1 MKYEEWE
8 DVDIGRIALI
18 VRVTPS
24 FIVDE
29 HVNRPTHG
37 LVINEPNG
45 IRDYYF
51 SDGTVM
57 HTCGNQ
63 LFYLPKGSTYKVIPK
78 TDVENSGCYAIN
90 FDFDENVTFEP
101 FVRRV
106 KNLQIFLDSFKSA
119 EKIWKSKYHGY
130 ELKCKAEL
138 YNIIF
143 NMQKE
148 WNLGYVSH
156 TNLQIINPALD
167 YIHNNYTTEHISI
180 AQLTELCGISET
192 YLRRLFK
199 KSFGISPVKYINNLK
214 IARAKELIGSGMYS
228 VQEATAL
235 SGFYDTSHFCR
246 EFKNATGVPPSKF
259 FSEI

>member
-45 IRDYYF
+45 LRDYYF

-90 FDFDENVTFEP
+90 FDAAISDESFAIDLRAPEP
-101 FVRRV
+101 MF
-106 KNLQIFLDSFKSA
+106 KSFK
-119 EKIWKSKYHGY
+119 
-130 ELKCKAEL
+130 KAEVAWREHGPFWQTIVKRSIYDIIL
-138 YNIIF
+138 QAFNELSKSYVPNAKENIVSPAIKIIRASF
-143 NMQKE
+143 NDPGLEVAPLAK
-148 WNLGYVSH
+148 V
-156 TNLQIINPALD
+156 
-167 YIHNNYTTEHISI
+167 
-180 AQLTELCGISET
+180 CGISEA
-192 YLRRLFK
+192 YFRRLFAALYGKSPKAYITDLRMDYAK
-199 KSFGISPVKYINNLK
+199 KLIESGEFSISRVG
-214 IARAKELIGSGMYS
+214 AMC
-228 VQEATAL
+228 
-235 SGFYDTSHFCR
+235 GFTDPCYFSR
-246 EFKNATGVPPSKF
+246 EFAKVVGVCPSKYVPK
-259 FSEI
+259 IK